1 MHLMAKGFRAI
12 VRSGREGL
20 SPNSSCRENLS
31 LHKLFETTGMVEWNI
46 GELDEMSFVDKTLTC
61 RDCGEDFVFT
71 AGEQEFYAEKGFTNE
86 PTRCPNCRRAN
97 KARRNSSGGGAS
109 YGSGGYGGGRPE
121 RTMHPAVCSACG
133 KETMVPFVPR
143 NDKPVYCSDCFQS
156 QREQRSYSRW

>member
-1 MHLMAKGFRAI
+1 M
-12 VRSGREGL
+12 
-20 SPNSSCRENLS
+20 
-31 LHKLFETTGMVEWNI
+31 EWNI
-46 GELDEMSFVDKTLTC
+46 GELDEMSFVDKTMTC
-61 RDCGEDFVFT
+61 RDCNEEFVFT

-86 PTRCPNCRRAN
+86 PSRCPNCRRAN
-97 KARRNSSGGGAS
+97 KARRNGSGSGAS
-109 YGSGGYGGGRPE
+109 YGSGGGYSGGGRSE